1 MVNSPNEK
9 SSVGGNKNCFERYSF
24 STGGVKMSVKAAVM
38 PELPYLRRYARALTG
53 VQRLGDAAVREV
65 LEALL
70 LAPEEFDAAKPPRA
84 ELYRIFH
91 RLWHPDALSSVADF
105 GRGDGLVSQLPVLSR
120 QALLLTAVEGFSIQ
134 ETAAILGSTDDS
146 IASAIVAARQ
156 SITDSL
162 HASVMI
168 IEDEAIIAL
177 HIRSIVEGLGH
188 SVTGVARTRFEAVT
202 LADRVRPELVLADIS
217 LADGSSGIDAV
228 KDILSAMNVP
238 VIFITAFP
246 ERLLTG
252 ERPEPTYLITK
263 PFEPETVIAT
273 IGQALLVHREQRAA
287 EAPAMKVLEDATPN
301 PRKHFDTP
309 EALLADPGLA
319 HREKEAL
326 LTEWDSEL
334 DGRLNAE
341 SEGMS
346 ASDPISA
353 KREARLADEARKVKT
368 ALNEVLQQKNVD

>member
-1 MVNSPNEK
+1 MLLKEA
-9 SSVGGNKNCFERYSF
+9 VG
-24 STGGVKMSVKAAVM
+24 
-38 PELPYLRRYARALTG
+38 PELPFLRRYARALTG
-53 VQRLGDAAVREV
+53 SQRLGDGAVRDV

-70 LAPEEFDAAKPPRA
+70 AAPDEFDSAKPARV

-91 RLWHPDALSSVADF
+91 RLWQPVMELDQPGSGEGVVAAL
-105 GRGDGLVSQLPVLSR
+105 PMNSR
-120 QALLLTAVEGFSIQ
+120 QALLLTAVEGFSMLDA
-134 ETAAILGSTDDS
+134 AAITGRSPDEV
-146 IASAIVAARQ
+146 SADVAAARQ

-162 HASVMI
+162 QAAVMI

-188 SVTGVARTRFEAVT
+188 SVTGIARTRTEAVA
-202 LADRVRPELVLADIS
+202 LAERTRPELVLADIS

-228 KDILSAMNVP
+228 KDILSAMSVP

-273 IGQALLVHREQRAA
+273 IGQALLVHREREALAA
-287 EAPAMKVLEDATPN
+287 QVSPAVQVMEDDVPN

-309 EALLADPGLA
+309 EALIADPDLKA
-319 HREKEAL
+319 DEKQAL

-341 SEGMS
+341 AEGMS

-353 KREARLADEARKVKT
+353 RKEGRLADEAGHVKT
-368 ALNEVLQQKNVD
+368 ALTAINEKIAGSQ

>member
-1 MVNSPNEK
+1 
-9 SSVGGNKNCFERYSF
+9 
-24 STGGVKMSVKAAVM
+24 MSLKAALG
-38 PELPYLRRYARALTG
+38 PELPFLRRYARALTG
-53 VQRLGDAAVREV
+53 SQKMGDRAVRQV

-70 LAPEEFDAAKPPRA
+70 LAPEEFDASKPTRA

-91 RLWHPDALSSVADF
+91 ILWHPGAVAALVEPSS
-105 GRGDGLVSQLPVLSR
+105 GDGLVARLPMHSR

-134 ETAAILGSTDDS
+134 ETADILGTGAVMVSSD
-146 IASAIVAARQ
+146 IATARQ
-156 SITDSL
+156 SITESL
-162 HASVMI
+162 QASVMI

-177 HIRSIVEGLGH
+177 HIRSIVEDLGH
-188 SVTGVARTRFEAVT
+188 NVTGIARTRTEAVA
-202 LADRVRPELVLADIS
+202 LAENTRPELVLADIS

-228 KDILSAMNVP
+228 KDILAAMSVP

-273 IGQALLVHREQRAA
+273 IGQALLVHRERMAA
-287 EAPAMKVLEDATPN
+287 EAPAMLVMEDDTPN

-309 EALLADPGLA
+309 EALLADPTLSDA
-319 HREKEAL
+319 EKQSL
-326 LTEWDSEL
+326 LTEWDSEM

-346 ASDPISA
+346 VSDPISA
-353 KREARLADEARKVKT
+353 RREARLADEAGHVKT
-368 ALNEVLQQKNVD
+368 ALTDITNTP

>member
-1 MVNSPNEK
+1 
-9 SSVGGNKNCFERYSF
+9 
-24 STGGVKMSVKAAVM
+24 
-38 PELPYLRRYARALTG
+38 
-53 VQRLGDAAVREV
+53 V

-70 LAPEEFDAAKPPRA
+70 ASPQEFEETKPARV
-84 ELYRIFH
+84 ELYRLFH
-91 RLWHPDALSSVADF
+91 RLWQPGMIAGLVEPTL
-105 GRGDGLVSQLPVLSR
+105 GDGLVARLPMHSR
-120 QALLLTAVEGFSIQ
+120 QALLLTAVEGFSIN
-134 ETAAILGSTDDS
+134 ETADILG
-146 IASAIVAARQ
+146 ASAETVSADIRTARQ

-162 HASVMI
+162 QASVMI

-177 HIRSIVEGLGH
+177 HIRSIVQGLGH
-188 SVTGVARTRFEAVT
+188 SVTGVARTRSEAVA
-202 LADRVRPELVLADIS
+202 LAEKTRPELVLADIS

-228 KDILSAMNVP
+228 KDILSAMSVP

-273 IGQALLVHREQRAA
+273 IGQALLVHRERMAA
-287 EAPAMKVLEDATPN
+287 AAPAMLVMEDATPN

-309 EALLADPGLA
+309 EALLADPGLPDS
-319 HREKEAL
+319 EKKAL

-353 KREARLADEARKVKT
+353 KREARLADEAGKVKS
-368 ALNEVLQQKNVD
+368 ALTEILAKTG

>member
-1 MVNSPNEK
+1 
-9 SSVGGNKNCFERYSF
+9 
-24 STGGVKMSVKAAVM
+24 MSIKAAIG
-38 PELPYLRRYARALTG
+38 PELPFLRRYARAITG
-53 VQRLGDAAVREV
+53 SQKMGDAAVRQV

-70 LAPEEFDAAKPPRA
+70 AAPDEFDEAHSPRF

-91 RLWHPDALSSVADF
+91 HLWQPDTVAAM
-105 GRGDGLVSQLPVLSR
+105 GETNSGDGLVARLPMHSR
-120 QALLLTAVEGFSIQ
+120 QALLLTAVEGFSTV
-134 ETAAILGSTDDS
+134 EAAEILGSTAATVS
-146 IASAIVAARQ
+146 AAIAAARQ

-162 HASVMI
+162 QASVMI

-188 SVTGVARTRFEAVT
+188 SVTGVARTRTEAVA
-202 LADRVRPELVLADIS
+202 LAEKTRPELVLADIS

-228 KDILSAMNVP
+228 KDILGAMSVP

-263 PFEPETVIAT
+263 PFEPETVVAI
-273 IGQALLVHREQRAA
+273 IGQALLVHRERTAA
-287 EAPAMKVLEDATPN
+287 AAPAMMVMEDVSPD

-309 EALLADPGLA
+309 QALLDDPILADSQK
-319 HREKEAL
+319 KEL
-326 LTEWDSEL
+326 LTEWDSEV
-334 DGRLNAE
+334 DARLNAE

-353 KREARLADEARKVKT
+353 KREARLANEAGAVKS
-368 ALNEVLQQKNVD
+368 ALTEVVGKTG

>member
-1 MVNSPNEK
+1 
-9 SSVGGNKNCFERYSF
+9 
-24 STGGVKMSVKAAVM
+24 MSLKAAIG
-38 PELPYLRRYARALTG
+38 PELPFLRRYARALTG
-53 VQRLGDAAVREV
+53 SQELGDGAVREV

-70 LAPEEFDAAKPPRA
+70 FAPEEFDEEKPPRV

-91 RLWHPDALSSVADF
+91 QLWQPGKVGSLVEPSS
-105 GRGDGLVSQLPVLSR
+105 GDGLVARLPMHNR
-120 QALLLTAVEGFSIQ
+120 QALLLTAVEGFSTQ
-134 ETAAILGSTDDS
+134 EVAVILGSNVATVSTD
-146 IASAIVAARQ
+146 IGAARQ

-162 HASVMI
+162 QASVLI

-188 SVTGVARTRFEAVT
+188 SVTGVARTRAEAVA
-202 LADRVRPELVLADIS
+202 LAEKTRPELVLADIS

-228 KDILSAMNVP
+228 KDIMSTMSVP

-273 IGQALLVHREQRAA
+273 IGQALLVHRERMAA
-287 EAPAMKVLEDATPN
+287 TAPAMLVMEDDVPN

-309 EALLADPGLA
+309 EALLADPVLQDSQK
-319 HREKEAL
+319 KEL
-326 LTEWDSEL
+326 LTEWDSEM

-353 KREARLADEARKVKT
+353 KREARLADEAGKVKT
-368 ALNEVLQQKNVD
+368 ALTEVIGKTG

>member
-1 MVNSPNEK
+1 
-9 SSVGGNKNCFERYSF
+9 
-24 STGGVKMSVKAAVM
+24 
-38 PELPYLRRYARALTG
+38 
-53 VQRLGDAAVREV
+53 
-65 LEALL
+65 
-70 LAPEEFDAAKPPRA
+70 
-84 ELYRIFH
+84 
-91 RLWHPDALSSVADF
+91 
-105 GRGDGLVSQLPVLSR
+105 VS
-120 QALLLTAVEGFSIQ
+120 
-134 ETAAILGSTDDS
+134 DD
-146 IASAIVAARQ
+146 IATARQ

-162 HASVMI
+162 QVAVMI

-188 SVTGVARTRFEAVT
+188 SVTGIARTRTEAFA
-202 LADRVRPELVLADIS
+202 LAERTRPELVLADIS

-228 KDILSAMNVP
+228 KDILSAMSVP

-273 IGQALLVHREQRAA
+273 IGQALLVHRERTAA
-287 EAPAMKVLEDATPN
+287 LAPAMLVREDATPD
-301 PRKHFDTP
+301 PRKLFDTP

-319 HREKEAL
+319 ASDKAAL

-334 DGRLNAE
+334 DGRLQAE

-346 ASDPISA
+346 SSVPISA
-353 KREARLADEARKVKT
+353 RREARLADEAGKVKS
-368 ALNEVLQQKNVD
+368 ALIEVLAKRG

>member
-1 MVNSPNEK
+1 
-9 SSVGGNKNCFERYSF
+9 
-24 STGGVKMSVKAAVM
+24 MSVKAVVG

-53 VQRLGDAAVREV
+53 SQKLGDAAVREV

-70 LAPEEFDAAKPPRA
+70 AAPEEFVETKAARV

-91 RLWHPDALSSVADF
+91 KVWHPMLNLTASST
-105 GRGDGLVSQLPVLSR
+105 GDGVIARLPMPCR
-120 QALLLTAVEGFSIQ
+120 QALLLTAVEGFSILD
-134 ETAAILGSTDDS
+134 AADILGSDIVTVSAD
-146 IASAIVAARQ
+146 IATARQ
-156 SITDSL
+156 SITNSL
-162 HASVMI
+162 TASVLI

-188 SVTGVARTRFEAVT
+188 SVTGVARTRTEAVA
-202 LADRVRPELVLADIS
+202 LAEKTRPELVLADIS

-228 KDILSAMNVP
+228 KDILVAMSVP

-273 IGQALLVHREQRAA
+273 IGQALLVHRERVAA
-287 EAPAMKVLEDATPN
+287 SAPAMLVMDDDAPN

-319 HREKEAL
+319 DTQKKAL
-326 LTEWDSEL
+326 LTDWDADL

-346 ASDPISA
+346 VSDPISA
-353 KREARLADEARKVKT
+353 KREARLADEAGKVKT
-368 ALNEVLQQKNVD
+368 ALTEAVEKAG

>member
-1 MVNSPNEK
+1 
-9 SSVGGNKNCFERYSF
+9 
-24 STGGVKMSVKAAVM
+24 MSVKAAVG
-38 PELPYLRRYARALTG
+38 PELPFLRRYARALTG
-53 VQRLGDAAVREV
+53 SQKMGDAAVREV

-70 LAPEEFDAAKPPRA
+70 AAPEEFVETKAPRV
-84 ELYRIFH
+84 ELYRVFH
-91 RLWHPDALSSVADF
+91 KLWRPMLNLVEPSTGS
-105 GRGDGLVSQLPVLSR
+105 GLVARLPMPSR
-120 QALLLTAVEGFSIQ
+120 QALLLTAVEGFSIH
-134 ETAAILGSTDDS
+134 EAADILGSDIATISTD
-146 IASAIVAARQ
+146 IGTARQ
-156 SITDSL
+156 SITNSL
-162 HASVMI
+162 TAKVMI

-188 SVTGVARTRFEAVT
+188 SVTGIARTRTEAVA
-202 LADRVRPELVLADIS
+202 LAERTRPELVLADIS

-228 KDILSAMNVP
+228 KDILAAMSVP

-273 IGQALLVHREQRAA
+273 IGQALLVHRERMAA
-287 EAPAMKVLEDATPN
+287 TAPAMLVVEDDAPN

-309 EALLADPGLA
+309 EALLADPALA
-319 HREKEAL
+319 DSQKKEL
-326 LTEWDSEL
+326 LTQWDSEV
-334 DGRLNAE
+334 DARLNAE

-353 KREARLADEARKVKT
+353 QREARLADEAGHVKT
-368 ALNEVLQQKNVD
+368 ALTEALGKTS

>member
-1 MVNSPNEK
+1 
-9 SSVGGNKNCFERYSF
+9 
-24 STGGVKMSVKAAVM
+24 MSLKAAVA
-38 PELPYLRRYARALTG
+38 PELPFLRRYARALTG
-53 VQRLGDAAVREV
+53 SQKMGDAAVRQV
-65 LEALL
+65 LEGLL
-70 LAPEEFDAAKPPRA
+70 LAPEELDTRKPARV

-91 RLWHPDALSSVADF
+91 QLWRHDTLFEPS
-105 GRGDGLVSQLPVLSR
+105 GNDGLVARLPVQGR
-120 QALLLTAVEGFSIQ
+120 QALLLTAVEGFSMQ
-134 ETAAILGSTDDS
+134 EAADILRSDVES
-146 IASAIVAARQ
+146 VSANSAFARQ

-162 HASVMI
+162 QSSVMI

-177 HIRSIVEGLGH
+177 HIRSIVESLGH
-188 SVTGVARTRFEAVT
+188 SVTGVARTRSEAVA
-202 LADRVRPELVLADIS
+202 LAERTQPELVLADIS

-273 IGQALLVHREQRAA
+273 IGQALLVHREKLAA
-287 EAPAMKVLEDATPN
+287 AAPAILAMDAVTPD

-309 EALLADPGLA
+309 EALLADPQLA
-319 HREKEAL
+319 DEDKQAL
-326 LTEWDSEL
+326 LTEWDSEM
-334 DGRLNAE
+334 DNRLNAE

-353 KREARLADEARKVKT
+353 KREAQLAEEARKVKN
-368 ALNEVLQQKNVD
+368 ALTRISGQTE